1 MEELGARK
9 KNQTV
14 AGDRRWTGTAGD
26 EEGRGWSLVDMS
38 PLRFGFA
45 SALKTVFG
53 KTQPELRRR
62 GPAQR
67 IESPGRATSLVF
79 LGHSFHLEGY
89 FHLCNSGKT
98 LAI

>member
-1 MEELGARK
+1 MEPSRH
-9 KNQTV
+9 V
-14 AGDRRWTGTAGD
+14 
-26 EEGRGWSLVDMS
+26 S
-38 PLRFGFA
+38 LRFGFA

-98 LAI
+98 LAFRVQVERETPRMSSLAKAAGAG